1 MAADKTTKVAERRT
15 VSAILSPVKA
25 AASAA
30 PVVDTDSNPGKPS
43 EEQVALWKSLSEDQK
58 LALREREAVRMF
70 SQGLQQHRDGN
81 LEEAARFYG
90 QAIQL
95 NQNFPDIYNNLGVA
109 LRALGKRE
117 ASAACYQRSLAL
129 KPDHAGAYTNLGNVL
144 RELGRLEVAAA
155 SHRHAIELDPGL
167 ADAHYNL
174 GLALRDLGETE
185 AALKCFDETLSL
197 NPDHPACHWERSLS
211 LLQGGDLLNGFTE
224 YEWRLQL
231 ASFPKRDFSQPR
243 WDGAE
248 LKGKTI
254 LLHQEHGFGD
264 LILFAR
270 YIPILKAMGGNVVVE
285 VHPELSRLFSTI
297 NGVGQVVNRG
307 ANLPKF
313 DVYLPI
319 MSLAHVLGTT
329 MDSIPADVPYL
340 QAPDR
345 LARHLPAN
353 LGSEKK
359 IGLAWAG
366 RSTHKNDAKRSVL
379 FRHFVELMGVA
390 DTAFCSLQYGPAAK
404 DIAENGCEALIMDLA
419 TKLQD
424 FADTAAVITEL
435 DLVIT
440 VDTSIAHLAGAL
452 GKPVWVALPFP
463 GDWRWMLDRE
473 DSPWYPTARLFR
485 QPKPGDWE
493 AVFGNI
499 RAALAEEAKG

>member
-1 MAADKTTKVAERRT
+1 MAADNTTKAAQRKT
-15 VSAILSPVKA
+15 VTATLSPVKA
-25 AASAA
+25 AAPTVAA
-30 PVVDTDSNPGKPS
+30 DSNAGKPS
-43 EEQVALWKSLSEDQK
+43 KEQVALWKSLSEDQK
-58 LALREREAVRMF
+58 LALREREAVRIF
-70 SQGLQQHRDGN
+70 SQGLEQHRDGN
-81 LEEAARFYG
+81 LEEAARLYG

-155 SHRHAIELDPGL
+155 SHRRAVELDPGS

-185 AALKCFDETLSL
+185 AALKCFDETLAL
-197 NPDHPACHWERSLS
+197 NPDHPAYHWDRSLS
-211 LLQGGDLLNGFTE
+211 LLQGGDLVNGFTE

-231 ASFPKRDFSQPR
+231 ASFPKRDFAQPR
-243 WDGAE
+243 WDGAD
-248 LKGKTI
+248 LRGKTI
-254 LLHQEHGFGD
+254 LLHQEQGFGD
-264 LILFAR
+264 LIHFAR

-297 NGVGQVVNRG
+297 DGVGQVVNRG
-307 ANLPKF
+307 ADLPKF

-319 MSLAHVLGTT
+319 MSLSHVLGTA

-340 QAPDR
+340 KAPDGH
-345 LARHLPAN
+345 ARHLPAN

-359 IGLAWAG
+359 IGIAWAG
-366 RSTHKNDAKRSVL
+366 RPTHKNDAKRSVS
-379 FRHFVELMGVA
+379 FSHFVELMGVA
-390 DTAFCSLQYGPAAK
+390 DTALYSLQFGPASK
-404 DIAENGCEALIMDLA
+404 DIAENGCEALIMDLG
-419 TKLQD
+419 TKMQD

-463 GDWRWMLDRE
+463 GDWRWMLDRD

-493 AVFGNI
+493 TVFGNI
-499 RAALAEEAKG
+499 RAALAEEAKS

>member
-1 MAADKTTKVAERRT
+1 MAADKTTKVAERRA
-15 VSAILSPVKA
+15 VSATLSPVKA
-25 AASAA
+25 ATSTA
-30 PVVDTDSNPGKPS
+30 PIVDADSTPGKPS

-81 LEEAARFYG
+81 LEEAARLYG

-211 LLQGGDLLNGFTE
+211 LLQGGDLVNGFTE

-231 ASFPKRDFSQPR
+231 SSFPKRDFSQPR

-254 LLHQEHGFGD
+254 
-264 LILFAR
+264 
-270 YIPILKAMGGNVVVE
+270 
-285 VHPELSRLFSTI
+285 
-297 NGVGQVVNRG
+297 
-307 ANLPKF
+307 
-313 DVYLPI
+313 
-319 MSLAHVLGTT
+319 
-329 MDSIPADVPYL
+329 
-340 QAPDR
+340 
-345 LARHLPAN
+345 
-353 LGSEKK
+353 
-359 IGLAWAG
+359 
-366 RSTHKNDAKRSVL
+366 
-379 FRHFVELMGVA
+379 
-390 DTAFCSLQYGPAAK
+390 
-404 DIAENGCEALIMDLA
+404 
-419 TKLQD
+419 
-424 FADTAAVITEL
+424 
-435 DLVIT
+435 
-440 VDTSIAHLAGAL
+440 
-452 GKPVWVALPFP
+452 
-463 GDWRWMLDRE
+463 
-473 DSPWYPTARLFR
+473 
-485 QPKPGDWE
+485 
-493 AVFGNI
+493 
-499 RAALAEEAKG
+499 